1 MRPAGPVLANVQ
13 SAPRLPDQQEV
24 SLIVRSITDLKD
36 RTVFVE
42 ELRRRRARRPDD
54 DASESTGAATGRGFA
69 ATLRAQKLER
79 AAPALEVRR

>member
-1 MRPAGPVLANVQ
+1 MRSDGPVLANVQ

-54 DASESTGAATGRGFA
+54 AAPEAPTAAAGHGFA
-69 ATLRAQKLER
+69 AALRAQKLER
-79 AAPALEVRR
+79 AAPAVEVRR